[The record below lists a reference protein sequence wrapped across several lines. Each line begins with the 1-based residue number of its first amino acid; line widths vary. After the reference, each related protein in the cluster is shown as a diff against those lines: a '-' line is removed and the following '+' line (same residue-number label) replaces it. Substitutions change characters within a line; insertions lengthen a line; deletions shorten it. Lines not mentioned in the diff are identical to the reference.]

1 MSELLSAHVSRYL
14 RNRGEFERNLP
25 PALLVFSPSPAS
37 SGEEDE
43 DTVEYRLKTV
53 TNAGA
58 PTLGS
63 SEPVVFPVLKSR
75 TNAFGRGITVGRT
88 GNNDVVLDDGS
99 VSRFHAWFARPE
111 GQEGF
116 LLTDAGS
123 KNGSW
128 VGGVRLTPRQAVTI
142 KDGARLRF
150 GQVEVAFYTASSFVR
165 MLTVRMAP

>member
-14 RNRGEFERNLP
+14 RNRGEFERQLP
-25 PALLVFSPSPAS
+25 PALLVFTPPALT
-37 SGEEDE
+37 GGREQD
-43 DTVEYRLKTV
+43 DEYRLKTV

-58 PTLGS
+58 PTLGANES
-63 SEPVVFPVLKSR
+63 VVFPVLKSR

-99 VSRFHAWFARPE
+99 VSRFHAWFARAE
-111 GQEGF
+111 GHEGF

-128 VGGVRLTPRQAVTI
+128 LGGARLTPRRAMPVE
-142 KDGARLRF
+142 DGARLRF
-150 GQVEVAFYTASSFVR
+150 GQVEVAFYTASGFLR

>member
-1 MSELLSAHVSRYL
+1 MSEMLSAHVSRYL
-14 RNRGEFERNLP
+14 RNRGEFERSLA
-25 PALLVFSPSPAS
+25 PALLVFSPPPAPEP
-37 SGEEDE
+37 GEEEGDE
-43 DTVEYRLKTV
+43 YLMRTV
-53 TNAGA
+53 THAGA
-58 PTLGS
+58 PTLGCR
-63 SEPVVFPVLKSR
+63 EPVVFPVLKSR

-128 VGGVRLTPRQAVTI
+128 VGGVRLTPRQAVSV
-142 KDGARLRF
+142 KDGVRLRF